1 MPADRAV
8 AGSSTG
14 EISRRPVA
22 SSLAGVPQIDGIER
36 PWSWRVG
43 PLLAWTT
50 VLFGGLLLAAF
61 AAPFVYVALGALPFA
76 ADWPYSRV
84 FNRTAMVV
92 AALLIY
98 VFRDSVGWRFLSL
111 LYAARTAGSAL
122 LQVTAGF
129 AAALAGT
136 ACVVAGAFA
145 FGWLGAAKAPY
156 SLLEP
161 RTATTLAGALVVA
174 LVEETFFRGLVFPSL
189 MARVGAR
196 IAAIASSAVYALVH
210 LLVSD
215 RSLGRRDFSLD
226 AGFGY
231 LFRAIGRQLEP
242 ASLLPLCGMFLCGL
256 ILAAVVRRSGT
267 LYLAIGMHAAWA
279 AAFQIL
285 RHATRPLVAIPG
297 SSFLATHHYLV
308 GTPWAW
314 AGVVLSGLLA
324 IHGYERLARRAN
336 RLAAAGRAPG
346 PRGGSRWLSATP

>member
-1 MPADRAV
+1 M
-8 AGSSTG
+8 
-14 EISRRPVA
+14 SRLPVA
-22 SSLAGVPQIDGIER
+22 SSLAGVPQIETIER
-36 PWSWRVG
+36 LRSPRIR
-43 PLLAWTT
+43 PLIAWTT
-50 VLFGGLLLAAF
+50 VLFGSLLLAAC
-61 AAPFVYVALGALPFA
+61 AAPLVYVALGALPFA
-76 ADWPYSRV
+76 ANWPYSRV
-84 FNRTAMVV
+84 FNRTAMVM
-92 AALLIY
+92 AALLVY
-98 VFRDSVGWRFLSL
+98 VFRASVGWRFLPL
-111 LYAARTAGSAL
+111 LYAARTARSAL
-122 LQVTAGF
+122 LQVTSGF

-136 ACVVAGAFA
+136 GCVVAVAFA
-145 FGWLGAAKAPY
+145 LGLLGAATAPY
-156 SLLEP
+156 SFLEP

-174 LVEETFFRGLVFPSL
+174 LVEETFFRGLMFPSL
-189 MARVGAR
+189 LARVGALT
-196 IAAIASSAVYALVH
+196 AAIASSGVYALVH

-256 ILAAVVRRSGT
+256 VFAAVVRRSGT

-297 SSFLATHHYLV
+297 NSFLATHHYLI

-324 IHGYERLARRAN
+324 IYGCERLARREN
-336 RLAAAGRAPG
+336 RFSAAGRAPG
-346 PRGGSRWLSATP
+346 PRSGSRWLWANP